1 LAFILLFTVLGSLNA
16 HPGHGRFARSPQD
29 DAVEPAE
36 EAKEDMVK
44 KTETEM
50 SEASETEM
58 SEKEES
64 EMPQD
69 EVSVMPKNEEHEMPS
84 TEVAEMPKAEV
95 AEMPKAEVAEMTK
108 SEEPEIPKQELSE
121 ISEEK
126 MPDIKKETE
135 TQQQT
140 IEENEVK
147 DPLPAPVKEMTEEK
161 KVEPIEIKLSDEK
174 MPEYETDEV
183 ESEENEVP
191 DTKVK
196 LEVIVPKVVTTTT
209 TTTTTRRTTTTARP
223 EPEDPGLLARL
234 GSILNQGVGNIG
246 GNIISGGSLL
256 AAAASPLW
264 APLLVGKKRRKRDE
278 TNVHLNEIHDPKPL
292 DYVAKMVMSHINQA
306 RQNIDKKTSTVSH

>member
-1 LAFILLFTVLGSLNA
+1 MSFYRQSNSVFIFSI
-16 HPGHGRFARSPQD
+16 RSPQD

-36 EAKEDMVK
+36 EAKEDMVE

-84 TEVAEMPKAEV
+84 TEV